1 MFQKGIDAITKALDI
16 KSDDISFLNTLV
28 LGYFF
33 KEEYNL
39 ALEISY
45 KCIEIDYNYYESL
58 LTKAKIF
65 LKLENKSKNIIN

>member
-1 MFQKGIDAITKALDI
+1 VFQKEIDAITKALDI

-45 KCIEIDYNYYESL
+45 KCIEIDYNYYES
-58 LTKAKIF
+58 
-65 LKLENKSKNIIN
+65 